1 MSGKEVRLGLMTTI
15 INSASLR
22 GLEPFL
28 VEVEVT
34 ASRGVP
40 KLIITGLADRAV
52 SESKHRIL
60 TALKNLGIKL
70 KSCRIVVNLA
80 PADVK
85 KRGAHLDL
93 SIALAILTEFR
104 HCRLLPAKTLVVGEL
119 GLNGEIRSVSG
130 LLNYVSFA
138 QKQGFK
144 KVIIPRSQ
152 KVGLKLVSNIEILM
166 VDNLEQILDWT
177 KDQNKLPRFKAD
189 GSISSKK
196 NSGKFDHF
204 WTQLNNRPE
213 IQRVLS
219 ICAAGG
225 HHLLLLGPVDASK
238 NSVARAIRA
247 VLPPPSDQDAIE
259 AMQIHSLLKVNC
271 QSLISD
277 RPWRKVDVNIT
288 KAGLAGGGRKI
299 KPGEISLA
307 HQGVLFIRDIHHISY
322 KILSCLER
330 PLTTGKIKL
339 RRNNISFVYPANFC
353 LVASTPLCPCGYFGS
368 NMQTCSCNPDQRK
381 RFFTRIPSF
390 LLNRID
396 LYLRLKPFRAKS
408 LSKLLSNK
416 DRQELTTLRQNIR
429 TAREIQSKRYRDE
442 AFDLNYQLSA
452 DYIQKQIYLSQPARK
467 TLDKAYQALRLSTAA
482 CLKTIK
488 LAQTIA
494 DLKQIEVIAADDINE
509 ALGYRFDL
517 SLE

>member
-1 MSGKEVRLGLMTTI
+1 MTTI
-15 INSASLR
+15 VNSASLR

-93 SIALAILTEFR
+93 SIALAILTEFK

-130 LLNYVSFA
+130 LLNYVLFA
-138 QKQGFK
+138 QKQGFN

-166 VDNLEQILDWT
+166 ADNLDQILNWT
-177 KDQNKLPRFKAD
+177 KDQVELPRFKA

-196 NSGKFDHF
+196 NLGKFDHF

-247 VLPPPSDQDAIE
+247 VLPPPSAQEAIE
-259 AMQIHSLLKVNC
+259 AMQIHSLLEVDC
-271 QSLISD
+271 QSLIRD

-307 HQGVLFIRDIHHISY
+307 HQGVLFIRDVPHISY
-322 KILSCLER
+322 KVLSCLER
-330 PLTTGKIKL
+330 PLITGRVKL

-368 NMQTCSCNPDQRK
+368 NIQTCSCNPDQRK
-381 RFFTRIPSF
+381 RFFTKIPSF
-390 LLNRID
+390 LLNQID
-396 LYLRLKPFRAKS
+396 LYLRLQPFRAKS
-408 LSKLLSNK
+408 LSELLSNK
-416 DRQELTTLRQNIR
+416 DQQDLTKLRQSIKV
-429 TAREIQSKRYRDE
+429 AREIQCRRYQDE
-442 AFDLNYQLSA
+442 TFDFNYQLSS
-452 DYIQKQIYLSQPARK
+452 DYIQQQICLSQPAK
-467 TLDKAYQALRLSTAA
+467 KALDQAYQALRLSTAA

-488 LAQTIA
+488 LARTIA
-494 DLKQIEVIAADDINE
+494 DLQQVEVIAADHINE
-509 ALGYRFDL
+509 ALGYRFNL
-517 SLE
+517 S